1 MSYDFAIGLQ
11 GTSWLFS
18 LSSGQKHRTEFA
30 YMDDTPACQMRFFE
44 GLPRM
49 AVINMQLVRPLKMFI
64 YIVSWEVCPLEFRP
78 HIDLANS
85 LPPAVPDPAG
95 RGDFSASLWLVLPG
109 CVRKGKSGVQ
119 SPHGSV
125 TMGIQKLIFEIILSD
140 RSWADEFTQILL
152 PCWAHSCCQQEYHL
166 CQQKG
171 VDSSE

>member
-1 MSYDFAIGLQ
+1 MILPLGCKELPDF
-11 GTSWLFS
+11 FS

-30 YMDDTPACQMRFFE
+30 YMDDTPACQTRFFE

-49 AVINMQLVRPLKMFI
+49 AGPFLKVFT

-140 RSWADEFTQILL
+140 RS
-152 PCWAHSCCQQEYHL
+152 
-166 CQQKG
+166 
-171 VDSSE
+171 